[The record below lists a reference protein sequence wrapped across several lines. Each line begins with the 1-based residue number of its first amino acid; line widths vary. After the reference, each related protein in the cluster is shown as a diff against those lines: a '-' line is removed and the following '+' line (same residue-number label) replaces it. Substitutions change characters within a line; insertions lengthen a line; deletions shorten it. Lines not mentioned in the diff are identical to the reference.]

1 MKKISEMK
9 DKELRDY
16 ILETQSE
23 MRTLLNKVEE
33 EKRDFT
39 DEEQSQID
47 EMKRNIEFAEDC
59 QISIRRTLPLVEA
72 EKPAET
78 RKIYDI
84 FGENLRNA
92 VDSGAKKV
100 RIEVRTDPEN
110 VNIDSTDVADTI
122 PVLFKDIVHALAPN
136 TIIEKVG
143 SKMLFGVQGQPTWPT
158 VGDVA
163 AQWAGENEAL
173 LDATIDFD
181 AIKATPNRLGVKVK
195 VSRTALN
202 QSNLDLYN
210 IVVSKIGRAFAA
222 KLNQAMVSLTQV
234 ATNAPEGVFVAP
246 ALNPIVL
253 SEKPTFEEIVSL
265 ETAVLNE
272 NVGGATQGFGAYII
286 GTAMQG
292 KLKTTPIDLNGDNMI
307 LQNGEMNG
315 YPVIVSNYMDE
326 GSIGFGF
333 FEYSVV
339 SQFGD
344 MNLIFDPYTQ
354 ASSNEVVF
362 VANSEFDI
370 TVLRPE
376 AFALGQIPETT

>member
-143 SKMLFGVQGQPTWPT
+143 SKMLFGVQGQPTWLP
-158 VGDVA
+158 
-163 AQWAGENEAL
+163 
-173 LDATIDFD
+173 
-181 AIKATPNRLGVKVK
+181 
-195 VSRTALN
+195 
-202 QSNLDLYN
+202 
-210 IVVSKIGRAFAA
+210 
-222 KLNQAMVSLTQV
+222 
-234 ATNAPEGVFVAP
+234 
-246 ALNPIVL
+246 
-253 SEKPTFEEIVSL
+253 
-265 ETAVLNE
+265 
-272 NVGGATQGFGAYII
+272 
-286 GTAMQG
+286 
-292 KLKTTPIDLNGDNMI
+292 
-307 LQNGEMNG
+307 
-315 YPVIVSNYMDE
+315 
-326 GSIGFGF
+326 
-333 FEYSVV
+333 
-339 SQFGD
+339 
-344 MNLIFDPYTQ
+344 
-354 ASSNEVVF
+354 
-362 VANSEFDI
+362 
-370 TVLRPE
+370 
-376 AFALGQIPETT
+376 